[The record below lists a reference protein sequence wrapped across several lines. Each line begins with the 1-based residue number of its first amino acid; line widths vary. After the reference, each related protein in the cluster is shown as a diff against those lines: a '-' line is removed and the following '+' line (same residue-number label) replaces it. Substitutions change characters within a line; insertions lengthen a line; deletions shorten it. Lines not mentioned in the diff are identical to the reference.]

1 MSTQWCTVALYSMLN
16 SSTIQRSVCHGWCPL
31 PVPPPYNIHMQHT
44 HTHTHTT
51 PHCVHT
57 YLRERARLK
66 VTEEEGLR
74 CMGDQVTVLK
84 YVNLSDL
91 TTEYAFEHDAG
102 SVGEPFD
109 DDLGEKRVRG
119 VREEG
124 EGGERGRREGNGRG
138 KRQGETAGGD
148 GRCKLCVWVW
158 GCGLGRYTYR
168 CTLQLETHTY

>member
-1 MSTQWCTVALYSMLN
+1 M
-16 SSTIQRSVCHGWCPL
+16 
-31 PVPPPYNIHMQHT
+31 PPPYNIHMQHTHT

-102 SVGEPFD
+102 SVG
-109 DDLGEKRVRG
+109 
-119 VREEG
+119 
-124 EGGERGRREGNGRG
+124 
-138 KRQGETAGGD
+138 
-148 GRCKLCVWVW
+148 
-158 GCGLGRYTYR
+158 
-168 CTLQLETHTY
+168 